1 MLYEYYCPGCGK
13 REERYTL
20 ISERHSQVCECGT
33 SLKKV
38 IPDVAMHIFKPYW
51 DDMMD
56 GKPVYIETEKQ
67 KKQELEKRG
76 LQPRE

>member
-1 MLYEYYCPGCGK
+1 
-13 REERYTL
+13 
-20 ISERHSQVCECGT
+20 
-33 SLKKV
+33 LKKV

>member
-1 MLYEYYCPGCGK
+1 MLYEYYCPGC
-13 REERYTL
+13 ERRDERNTL
-20 ISERHSQVCECGT
+20 ISERHNQVCECGT
-33 SLKKV
+33 PLKKL
-38 IPDVAMHIFKPYW
+38 IHRVAVQIFKPYL

-56 GKPVYIETEKQ
+56 VKPVYIESEKQ